1 MDELRALL
9 RLQAEATDRMTAVRA
24 QLRAAV
30 AAGRE
35 LAVLEQ
41 KLEQTRHS
49 SPYRVEDAR
58 AIESAIARARAARG
72 DRERLRIEEASLLRA
87 LEDLRSELEGSGYKK
102 ISLPLLETVEIAS
115 PCPASWADMQGDADV
130 RFCIECMKDVFNLSM
145 MSREEAEATLVASK
159 SASMCIRFYR
169 RSDGTVLT
177 QDCPVGVR
185 RRRFWRRTGGI
196 AAAGLLA
203 AALGM
208 SYQQFITQ
216 KCVRHSIEAT
226 AGLAPS

>member
-9 RLQAEATDRMTAVRA
+9 RLQTEATDRMNAVRE
-24 QLRAAV
+24 QLRGAV

-35 LAVLEQ
+35 LAILEQ
-41 KLEQTRHS
+41 KLEATRNS
-49 SPYRVEDAR
+49 SPYRVADAR
-58 AIESAIARARAARG
+58 AIEAALARARAARG
-72 DRERLRIEEASLLRA
+72 ERERLRIEEASLLRA
-87 LEDLRSELEGSGYKK
+87 LEDLRSALEGNGYKK
-102 ISLPLLETVEIAS
+102 FSLPLLETVEIAS
-115 PCPASWADMQGDADV
+115 PCPANWADMQGDADV
-130 RFCIECMKDVFNLSM
+130 RFCTECMKDVFNLSM

-208 SYQQFITQ
+208 SFQQFAQ
-216 KCVRHSIEAT
+216 KCGTAT
-226 AGLAPS
+226 ESTSGLAPR